1 MSKKF
6 KFCKA
11 PFGSI
16 YVRPN
21 ARANLQNEKQTEISF
36 CCVQTEKYM
45 LQENE
50 TVSDFWKSDWAKEHR
65 QQFLNKEWP
74 SSCSYCEWKERNNVE
89 SDIGTHQR
97 ITINEYNIS
106 NGNELGKPKYVD
118 YRPDNLCNLMCT
130 MCGPSNSNLIEDM
143 WREIPINPD
152 WHFEANKDITDN
164 IINDDEGLVTKE
176 LIGSHTMQLKVLG
189 GEPTINKK
197 VHSVFQYA
205 IDKGYAENI
214 DLKITTNFTNVNR
227 TYDMFDKFKSC
238 KIQASIDATGP
249 TYDYIRRPAKWSAV
263 KGKLLEFADRYENS
277 YPKMQ
282 WNFNVVWQL
291 ANCFTVKDWL
301 PELFDMFYDNPK
313 LKKITKQGVGLS
325 LINCDGM
332 GITLEAIP
340 DSMKHYIINDLEKL
354 LQDWKHNALAFK
366 DIETLIK
373 YTNNSEFTEQQHR
386 AFKRKFMLMDQYKKT
401 NMFELSPRFKELY
414 DFR

>member
-1 MSKKF
+1 MSNNF

-21 ARANLQNEKQTEISF
+21 ARANVQNEKQTEISF
-36 CCVQTEKYM
+36 CCVQGDKY
-45 LQENE
+45 LLSQNE
-50 TVSDFWKSDWAKEHR
+50 TVDDFWKSDWAKEHR

-74 SSCSYCEWKERNNVE
+74 SSCSHCEWKENNNIE
-89 SDIGTHQR
+89 SDISTHQQ
-97 ITINEYNIS
+97 ITIKEYNIS
-106 NGNELGKPKYVD
+106 DGNEVGKPKYVD

-152 WHFEANKDITDN
+152 WHHEANKEIVN
-164 IINDDEGLVTKE
+164 NMIIDDEGLVTKE

-205 IDKGYAENI
+205 IDKGYAKNI
-214 DLKITTNFTNVNR
+214 NLKITTNFTNVNK

-238 KIQASIDATGP
+238 RIQASIDATGP

-263 KGKLLEFADRYENS
+263 KEKLLEFADRYENS
-277 YPKMQ
+277 YPTMQ

-301 PELFDMFYDNPK
+301 PELLDMFYNNPK
-313 LKKITKQGVGLS
+313 LKKIAKQGVGLS

-340 DSMKHYIINDLEKL
+340 DSMKYYIINDLQDL
-354 LQDWKHNALAFK
+354 LKDWKHNTSALN

-373 YTNNSEFTEQQHR
+373 YTKNAEFTEKQHR
-386 AFKRKFMLMDQYKKT
+386 AFKRKFTLMDQYKKT